1 MPDYLSACCLV
12 GHEGWDFIN
21 AKVIQGRTFQ
31 RCEEENKIWRWL
43 EKNITIIK

>member
-31 RCEEENKIWRWL
+31 RCEEEKIKYGGGWKR
-43 EKNITIIK
+43 I